1 MLSSILDKKVSQPSD
16 ISVSDK
22 AEARRKHLKQKYD
35 VAVMSDNRLA
45 AEQGDVVIL
54 AIEPQNLAEVMADL
68 NGRLKAEQVVLSIIA
83 GAKIDTLCL
92 GLEHSCVVRAM
103 PNSPARI
110 GEGITIWTAT
120 ADVNEQQKKWASS
133 ILGVMGKEI
142 YVNDEK
148 YLDMVTAVSGS
159 GPAYFFLFMEA
170 LTDAAVHIGLPRD
183 MAEELVMQTMLG
195 SGHFLQRSGKTP
207 AELRKMV
214 TSPGGTTAEALLQ
227 FQKGEFSDLVK
238 RAVVAAYNKAKDL
251 GR

>member
-1 MLSSILDKKVSQPSD
+1 MLSAVLDKKVSQPSD

-68 NGRLKAEQVVLSIIA
+68 NGRLKAGQLVLSIIA

-120 ADVNEQQKKWASS
+120 ADVNEQQK
-133 ILGVMGKEI
+133 
-142 YVNDEK
+142 
-148 YLDMVTAVSGS
+148 LDG
-159 GPAYFFLFMEA
+159 YC
-170 LTDAAVHIGLPRD
+170 
-183 MAEELVMQTMLG
+183 
-195 SGHFLQRSGKTP
+195 
-207 AELRKMV
+207 
-214 TSPGGTTAEALLQ
+214 
-227 FQKGEFSDLVK
+227 
-238 RAVVAAYNKAKDL
+238 
-251 GR
+251 